1 MSTALHAPI
10 QVTITVPVTTM
21 TMTTTTTTV
30 TTMATLL
37 VIDNYDSFT
46 WNLVHAIGQRAPTLE
61 VRVARN
67 DELDASALGAQ
78 ELDALVIS
86 PGPCSPAESGI
97 CRDAIRALAG
107 RVPILGVCLG
117 HQSIAD
123 AYGMRVVHAPEP
135 VHGKTSAIEH
145 DGRGLFDGL
154 PSPMTVARY
163 HSLVVDRSTV
173 CGPFEVSA
181 WTPDGLVMGLRWT
194 GAGSDRCPMDGVQFH
209 PESFMTGEGPAILG
223 NFLRTVG

>member
-1 MSTALHAPI
+1 MAL
-10 QVTITVPVTTM
+10 V
-21 TMTTTTTTV
+21 TTTTTTTIMTTI

-46 WNLVHAIGQRAPTLE
+46 WNLVHAIGQRAPGLD

-67 DELDASALGAQ
+67 DELDASALGAMG
-78 ELDALVIS
+78 LAALVIS

-117 HQSIAD
+117 HQAIAD
-123 AYGMRVVHAPEP
+123 AYGMRVVRAPEP
-135 VHGKTSAIEH
+135 VHGKTSAVEH
-145 DGRGLFDGL
+145 DGRGLFEGL

-163 HSLVVDRSTV
+163 HSLVVDRPTV

-209 PESFMTGEGPAILG
+209 PESFMTGDGPAMLG
-223 NFLRTVG
+223 NFLSRVA